1 MSEIK
6 KRFHLLDASGST
18 DFIILKRQ
26 KKDLDLPPDW
36 RPYENQQLS
45 DIWSPT
51 TKLEQLP
58 LMAQHIRVPHN
69 IEFRNGQK
77 FHEVIAFA

>member
-1 MSEIK
+1 LSEIQ
-6 KRFHLLDASGST
+6 KRFHSLDASGSA

-36 RPYENQQLS
+36 RPYENQLLS

-51 TKLEQLP
+51 TKLEPLP
-58 LMAQHIRVPHN
+58 LVAHRSRVLHN

-77 FHEVIAFA
+77 FHKVISFG